1 MRGLFGGFHTDPR
14 VSDRLVDE
22 ILRLHPGMVVHRE
35 RESLLGTSASGASG
49 ALHGY
54 GSGDWLLWDGAASVS
69 DWFESR
75 RGLPLG
81 LLAGEAVGLD
91 GPVANIALREQNE
104 QWMVA
109 ADWTGA
115 FPLYYWSG
123 AAGFLFSS
131 HLRPLARALSAGPDL
146 PGVIQYL
153 RRGYTINGRSLFE
166 GIRRLVPG
174 EQVSWR
180 HPSEGARSKGIGIP
194 LASGDAAGLEEQIWE
209 LLRAELRAIGS
220 GEGRVAFMLSGG
232 WDSRTLLA
240 AAIDSVERDRIVCF
254 THGDAG
260 SREVHL
266 ACTVARRSN
275 ARLHC
280 EPLSDEPYDIEHLQR
295 WFAQTE
301 SVVFPH
307 WHHAGEVLAQ
317 LGATAAVAGVFGEVL
332 GGRYGSAVMVE
343 GRHKIAAVGKTLL
356 RLDHQQPVSEAREA
370 ILHLF
375 VPDTIS
381 KPWCLG
387 QAAWPGEEA
396 TIATTRDDV
405 ANALQRIESRGTVW
419 ANEAIEV
426 FVTEHR
432 GAQYG
437 ASQLLSCRHSLDV
450 GLPFAN
456 RMLTTIAAS
465 APIEAR
471 IHNTLNRSILARKA
485 PGMLSLPTA
494 ATLVSART
502 PMLLQ
507 EASRWMRHTLEYGQ
521 WRLHFRSRGRVPAPR
536 YSWANFEFLRDGRAL
551 MAIVEDLRSDIWDHA
566 EIRRRFSNIR
576 SSPTPMHSASDMLL
590 KVYTVDLMLRTESD

>member
-1 MRGLFGGFHTDPR
+1 
-14 VSDRLVDE
+14 VE
-22 ILRLHPGMVVHRE
+22 
-35 RESLLGTSASGASG
+35 
-49 ALHGY
+49 
-54 GSGDWLLWDGAASVS
+54 
-69 DWFESR
+69 
-75 RGLPLG
+75 
-81 LLAGEAVGLD
+81 
-91 GPVANIALREQNE
+91 GPVANIAHREQNG

-123 AAGFLFSS
+123 ATGFLFSS
-131 HLRPLARALSAGPDL
+131 HLRPLARALLAEPDL
-146 PGVIQYL
+146 AGVIQYL

-174 EQVSWR
+174 EKVIWHNESQ
-180 HPSEGARSKGIGIP
+180 ETRSAGISRP
-194 LASGDAAGLEEQIWE
+194 LPAAGCDKAGLEDQIWD
-209 LLRAELRAIGS
+209 LLRAELRAIGDRD
-220 GEGRVAFMLSGG
+220 GRIAVMLSGG

-240 AAIDSVERDRIVCF
+240 AAIDGVERDRIICF
-254 THGDAG
+254 THGDAE
-260 SREVHL
+260 SREVQL
-266 ACTVARRSN
+266 AGTVARRAN
-275 ARLHC
+275 AQLHC
-280 EPLSDEPYDIEHLQR
+280 EPLSEESYDIEGLQR

-332 GGRYGSAVMVE
+332 GGRYGGAVMLE

-356 RLDHQQPVSEAREA
+356 RLDHPRPVSEAREA

-375 VPDTIS
+375 VPDTIT

-387 QAAWPGEEA
+387 KGAWPGGEA
-396 TIATTRDDV
+396 AIATTHDDV
-405 ANALQRIESRGTVW
+405 ASAIQRIESAGSVW
-419 ANEAIEV
+419 ANDAIEA
-426 FVTEHR
+426 FITEHR

-456 RMLTTIAAS
+456 RMLTTIAARV
-465 APIEAR
+465 PIEAR
-471 IHNTLNRSILARKA
+471 IHNTLTRSILARKA
-485 PGMLSLPTA
+485 PEMLSLPTA

-502 PMLLQ
+502 PLLLQ
-507 EASRWMRHTLEYGQ
+507 EASRWVRHTLEYGQ

-536 YSWANFEFLRDGRAL
+536 YSWANFEFLRKGRAL
-551 MAIVEDLRSDIWDHA
+551 MAIVEDLRSDIWDHG
-566 EIRRRFSNIR
+566 EIRRRFSNVR

-590 KVYTVDLMLRTESD
+590 KVYTVDLMLRTEAD